1 MEFYRIA
8 LRGLKKLY
16 ETVEMTEQ
24 KEQIERTLATED
36 EKKSARM
43 FRELVEG
50 KANITKQSVIVGS
63 VPAVTEISKQWIDNL
78 IGALISMAY
87 ELSGAILNGN
97 EHIFTLAFIRKNF
110 GRTVQTINGTE
121 CENCGHR
128 QISLFDVDSFVLPPV
143 ITNGL
148 VQGLEQGS
156 VDFFV
161 EDIIYM
167 RADEIEKR
175 RNLVKEMVVSSG
187 IPLSHSY
194 NPRAYCLMCGG
205 THIKKC
211 SFLKSVRQNN
221 FIPLG

>member
-1 MEFYRIA
+1 MEFYRVA
-8 LRGLKKLY
+8 LSGLKKLY
-16 ETVEMTEQ
+16 ETLDMTVQ
-24 KEQIERTLATED
+24 KEQIEKVLGIEN
-36 EKKSARM
+36 EKKSAHA

-50 KANITKQSVIVGS
+50 SANITKQLAVVGS
-63 VPAVTEISKQWIDNL
+63 VPAVTEVSEQWINNL
-78 IGALISMAY
+78 IGALISMIY
-87 ELSGAILNGN
+87 ELSRALLNGTA
-97 EHIFTLAFIRKNF
+97 HIFTLEFIRKNF
-110 GRTVQTINGTE
+110 GKVVQTINGTE

-128 QISLFDVDSFVLPPV
+128 QVSLFDVDSFILPSI

-156 VDFFV
+156 MDHFI

-167 RADEIEKR
+167 RVAGIEQQR
-175 RNLVKEMVVSSG
+175 DIVKEMVAASS

-205 THIKKC
+205 NHIKKC
-211 SFLKSVRQNN
+211 RFLKSVRQNN